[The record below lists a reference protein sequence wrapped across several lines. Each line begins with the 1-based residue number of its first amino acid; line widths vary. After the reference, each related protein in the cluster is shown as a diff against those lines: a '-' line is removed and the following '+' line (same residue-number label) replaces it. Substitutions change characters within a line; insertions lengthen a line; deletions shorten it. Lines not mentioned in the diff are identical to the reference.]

1 VLRKRSIATVMALAA
16 MVAAVSLVGS
26 AFADDDNA
34 GDRVLRAELVG
45 NTPTASGG
53 PTLFGVAPAGAPWEV
68 AASDVD
74 ARRDG
79 RIEVKVEGLVIKDRG
94 TVGIPAV
101 TASLYCGGEL
111 VGTTAPAPLSPEGD
125 AEIRDTIPTI
135 DDVGKPKGE
144 CLAPTVFVSPDGRPK
159 VYFAVTGV
167 AAPQEEEE

>member
-1 VLRKRSIATVMALAA
+1 MRRNVGVVVLLAA

-26 AFADDDNA
+26 ALADEGH
-34 GDRVLRAELVG
+34 GDRVLRSKLIG
-45 NTPTASGG
+45 NTPTPQGG

-79 RIEVKVEGLVIKDRG
+79 RIEVKVEGLVIAGRG

-101 TASLYCGGEL
+101 TASLYCGGTL
-111 VGTTAPAPLSPEGD
+111 VGTTAPAPLSTDGN
-125 AEIRDTIPTI
+125 AEIRDTIAASP
-135 DDVGKPKGE
+135 DE

-159 VYFAVTGV
+159 VYFAVTG
-167 AAPQEEEE
+167 A